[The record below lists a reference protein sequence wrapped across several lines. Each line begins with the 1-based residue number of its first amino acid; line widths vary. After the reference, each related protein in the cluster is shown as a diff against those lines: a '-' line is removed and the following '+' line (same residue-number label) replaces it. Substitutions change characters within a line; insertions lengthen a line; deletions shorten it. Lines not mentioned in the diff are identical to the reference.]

1 MRGPN
6 SLTGRV
12 TLAAVAAVAGALTV
26 AGVAVVIATGQS
38 DRRDVDR
45 QLRGFSEQ
53 VVRRA
58 GPVYGG
64 LPAPPGRPGGPDGS
78 LDGGSEGRGG
88 RPEGPNPGD
97 GPGRGGR
104 DGDGGRESDRRGPL
118 EPGADSFARVLLS
131 GGEVVSGGANVPE
144 GFPVTPVGRIE
155 TVKAG
160 GQEWRTL
167 VRPLGPDSRV
177 QVAVGLDPVQQRAS
191 RLLIL
196 VLAAIV
202 GALIATALVTRYLA
216 HLALAPLQRLRRA
229 ADEVATTADLS
240 LRVPDGDGPEEVDD
254 LAEDL
259 NAMLSRLELSADER
273 ERALESARRFAADA
287 GHELRTP
294 LTSLKANL
302 ATGATAAAT
311 ADADRLAALV
321 DQLQQLARGEA
332 GPPLTIEPVDL
343 GEVADASVV
352 AARRRH
358 SGITWK
364 LEAPDGGPLVAAEA
378 ESLRMM
384 LENLLENAALHGRRG
399 GTVAVTVAA
408 EADRAALIVDDDG
421 EGIPEA
427 DRERM
432 LERFTRG
439 DGASEPGTGL
449 GLAIAA
455 AQATRCGG
463 SLVLQ
468 DSPAGGL
475 RVAISL
481 PVVRPY
487 ET

>member
-1 MRGPN
+1 MRGPK

-12 TLAAVAAVAGALTV
+12 TLAATAAVAGALIV
-26 AGVAVVIATGQS
+26 AGIAVVIATGQS
-38 DRRDVDR
+38 DRRDVDE

-58 GPVYGG
+58 GPVYGALPGPPAG
-64 LPAPPGRPGGPDGS
+64 LGDGPRDGRDGRDGGPDGF
-78 LDGGSEGRGG
+78 
-88 RPEGPNPGD
+88 
-97 GPGRGGR
+97 GR
-104 DGDGGRESDRRGPL
+104 DGDGGRDGGRERDRRGPL
-118 EPGADSFARVLLS
+118 EPGADSFARVLLAD
-131 GGEVVSGGANVPE
+131 GQVVSGGANVPAN
-144 GFPVTPVGRIE
+144 FPVTPVGRIE
-155 TVKAG
+155 TVSAG

-167 VRPLGPDSRV
+167 VRPLGPESRV
-177 QVAVGLDPVQQRAS
+177 QVAVGLDSVQERAS
-191 RLLIL
+191 RLLVL
-196 VLAAIV
+196 VLAAII
-202 GALIATALVTRYLA
+202 GALVATALVTRYLA
-216 HLALAPLQRLRRA
+216 RLALAPLQRLRLA

-240 LRVPDGDGPEEVDD
+240 VRVPDGDGPEEIDD

-273 ERALESARRFAADA
+273 EQALESARRFAADA

-332 GPPLTIEPVDL
+332 GPPRSIEPVDL
-343 GEVADASVV
+343 GELADASVV

-358 SGITWK
+358 PNVTWK
-364 LEAPDGGPLVAAEA
+364 LDAPESGPFVAAEA

-384 LENLLENAALHGRRG
+384 LENLLENAALHGRPG
-399 GTVAVTVAA
+399 GNVTVTVAPGTSREGSRGL
-408 EADRAALIVDDDG
+408 EATIIVDDDG
-421 EGIPEA
+421 DGIPEA

-439 DGASEPGTGL
+439 EAANHPGTGL

-463 SLVLQ
+463 SLELGE
-468 DSPAGGL
+468 SSAGGL
-475 RVAISL
+475 RVTVRL
-481 PVVRPY
+481 PATIPAA
-487 ET
+487 T

>member
-1 MRGPN
+1 MRGPR

-12 TLAAVAAVAGALTV
+12 TLAAVAAVAGALVV

-64 LPAPPGRPGGPDGS
+64 MPAPGPGPDAPATGFEGRGDRGSDGDRGPDGF
-78 LDGGSEGRGG
+78 GPRGEAGRQQ
-88 RPEGPNPGD
+88 
-97 GPGRGGR
+97 
-104 DGDGGRESDRRGPL
+104 DRRGPL
-118 EPGADSFARVLLS
+118 EPGSDSFARVLLAS
-131 GGEVVSGGANVPE
+131 GQAVSGGANVPE
-144 GFPVTPVGRIE
+144 NFPVTPVGRIE
-155 TVKAG
+155 TVSAG

-191 RLLIL
+191 RLLLL
-196 VLAAIV
+196 VGLAII

-216 HLALAPLQRLRRA
+216 RLALAPLERLRLA
-229 ADEVATTADLS
+229 ADDVAATADLS

-273 ERALESARRFAADA
+273 EQALESARRFAADA

-302 ATGATAAAT
+302 ATGATAAASQ
-311 ADADRLAALV
+311 DADRLTALV
-321 DQLQQLARGEA
+321 EQLQQLARGES
-332 GPPLTIEPVDL
+332 GPPRTIEPVDL
-343 GEVADASVV
+343 AEVADACVV
-352 AARRRH
+352 AARSRH
-358 SGITWK
+358 PKVGWS
-364 LEAPDGGPLVAAEA
+364 LEAPASGPMVVAEE

-384 LENLLENAALHGRRG
+384 LENLVENAALHGKPDG
-399 GTVAVTVAA
+399 SVAVTVAA
-408 EADRAALIVDDDG
+408 GPDLPSLIVDDDG
-421 EGIPEA
+421 PGIPKA

-439 DGASEPGTGL
+439 DSARGPGTGL

-455 AQATRCGG
+455 AQASRCGG
-463 SLVLQ
+463 RLVLGE
-468 DSPAGGL
+468 SPAGGL
-475 RVAISL
+475 RVEVTL
-481 PVVRPY
+481 PQAGV
-487 ET
+487 TAA

>member
-1 MRGPN
+1 LKGPK

-12 TLAAVAAVAGALTV
+12 TLAATAAVTGALAVAGI
-26 AGVAVVIATGQS
+26 AVVIATGQS

-58 GPVYGG
+58 GPVYGAVPG
-64 LPAPPGRPGGPDGS
+64 PPGG
-78 LDGGSEGRGG
+78 
-88 RPEGPNPGD
+88 PGD
-97 GPGRGGR
+97 GPPGERGSGPR
-104 DGDGGRESDRRGPL
+104 GERRGPDGPGSDRDRRGPL
-118 EPGADSFARVLLS
+118 EPGTDSFARVLLA
-131 GGEVVSGGANVPE
+131 GGQAVSGGANVPA

-155 TVKAG
+155 TVSAG

-177 QVAVGLDPVQQRAS
+177 QVAVGLNSVQERAS

-196 VLAAIV
+196 VLAAII
-202 GALIATALVTRYLA
+202 GALVATALVTRYLA
-216 HLALAPLQRLRRA
+216 RLALAPLQRLRLA
-229 ADEVATTADLS
+229 ADEVAATADLS
-240 LRVPDGDGPEEVDD
+240 VRVPDGAGPEEVDD

-259 NAMLSRLELSADER
+259 NSMLSRLELSADER
-273 ERALESARRFAADA
+273 EQALESARRFAADA

-311 ADADRLAALV
+311 ADADRLASLV

-332 GPPLTIEPVDL
+332 GPPRSIEPVDL

-352 AARRRH
+352 AAGRRH
-358 SGITWK
+358 PKVSWK
-364 LEAPDGGPLVAAEA
+364 LEAPESGPLVAAET

-384 LENLLENAALHGRRG
+384 IENLLENAALHGRPDG
-399 GTVAVTVAA
+399 NVTVTVYGAGEGA
-408 EADRAALIVDDDG
+408 RLTVDDDG
-421 EGIPEA
+421 AGIPEA
-427 DRERM
+427 ERDRM

-439 DGASEPGTGL
+439 DGARHPGTGL

-463 SLVLQ
+463 SLELGE
-468 DSPAGGL
+468 SPAGGL
-475 RVAISL
+475 RVKVGL
-481 PVVRPY
+481 PGPP
-487 ET
+487 TPGP

>member
-1 MRGPN
+1 MRGPK

-12 TLAAVAAVAGALTV
+12 TLAAVAAVAGALLV

-64 LPAPPGRPGGPDGS
+64 LPAPGPDGPGGPGGRFDDHGGGPDG
-78 LDGGSEGRGG
+78 LGPRGEAG
-88 RPEGPNPGD
+88 AER
-97 GPGRGGR
+97 
-104 DGDGGRESDRRGPL
+104 DRRGPL
-118 EPGADSFARVLLS
+118 EPGSDSFARVLVS
-131 GGEVVSGGANVPE
+131 GGQVVSGGANVPS

-155 TVKAG
+155 TVRAG

-167 VRPLGPDSRV
+167 VRPLGSDSRV
-177 QVAVGLDPVQQRAS
+177 QVAVGLGPVQQRAS
-191 RLLIL
+191 RLLLL
-196 VLAAIV
+196 VALAIV

-216 HLALAPLQRLRRA
+216 RLALAPLERLRFA

-240 LRVPDGDGPEEVDD
+240 LRVPDGEGPEEVDD

-311 ADADRLAALV
+311 VDADRLTALV
-321 DQLQQLARGEA
+321 EQLQQLARGEA
-332 GPPLTIEPVDL
+332 GPPRNIEPVDL

-352 AARRRH
+352 AARSRH
-358 SGITWK
+358 PDVTWT
-364 LEAPDGGPLVAAEA
+364 LEAPEAGPMVATET

-384 LENLLENAALHGRRG
+384 LENLLENAALHGKKDG
-399 GTVAVTVAA
+399 AVVVTVGVEGD
-408 EADRAALIVDDDG
+408 EAVLTVDDDG
-421 EGIPEA
+421 PGIPEA

-439 DGASEPGTGL
+439 DSARGPGTGL
-449 GLAIAA
+449 GLAIAT
-455 AQATRCGG
+455 AQASRCGG
-463 SLVLQ
+463 ALALG

-475 RVAISL
+475 RVAVAVPL
-481 PVVRPY
+481 AGQA
-487 ET
+487 TG